1 MAKQI
6 FKVQMDGVEL
16 TKAQADGLQK
26 AISSAATT
34 YIAKNFKVLPKDN
47 IWGVKR
53 PEWLGIWIKNF
64 KNLDALKKVAD
75 FKKLQ
80 F

>member
-16 TKAQADGLQK
+16 TKAHAAGLQK
-26 AISSAATT
+26 AINAAATS
-34 YIAKNFKVLPKDN
+34 YIGKNMRVIPKDG
-47 IWGVKR
+47 IWGMKN
-53 PEWLGIWIKNF
+53 PEWLGIWMKKF
-64 KNLDALKKVAD
+64 KDLAGLKAGG
-75 FKKLQ
+75 FKQ